1 MRGKKMNFI
10 KKKINEKKTR
20 KVMNEFNKSL
30 QNSNYDECSKKIG
43 ILEDLE
49 YSNIDYLKGIIF
61 YSKGNYEESISCL
74 KKINKHSKTFLLSQN
89 LVMNNYI
96 LLGKYLELDYTIK
109 QHSNKI
115 SGMQE
120 LYFKINCLQHMKIDY
135 FESNKEEISQLSTA
149 IVIKKEDFDQQYQL
163 FYEICHIFSN
173 AIIAAGECINQC
185 VHYCKQSGTQFKN
198 FKIDSDIKHFII
210 EYDKWTYIL
219 SFSRNIGGI
228 VLNSKMKSYNY
239 FVFYDEIWPN
249 KLEKFYSGK
258 YITQI
263 LNIIFQLNSPNLH
276 IKVDKFDCI
285 CNILEAFLHIE
296 PRAISQIIDHYFDII
311 KDKYLEKNQTA
322 IIYIGYVYS
331 EIIAS
336 NYDQYGLKDR
346 IEEIWNNDY
355 KYDLKKVST
364 DIRLTRHLSYR
375 AKMALDNA
383 EISYAQTKGVLA
395 KNNDYS
401 ALALQFF
408 RVIEI
413 ELNEKLINPL
423 VKSIDDD
430 YFNNL
435 DATKFSKT
443 WIGHYRNIE
452 KIKRGQKSIQLGSV
466 RTLLNSIVKVKSSNF
481 FGNELKD
488 KIEKLLSEE
497 GKKALRDGKIEKII
511 DRNILNEY
519 RIPGAHTGYIPY
531 SKACEARKYVLE
543 SLLELEKYFYNER

>member
-1 MRGKKMNFI
+1 MNFI

-198 FKIDSDIKHFII
+198 FKIDSNIKHFII

>member
-285 CNILEAFLHIE
+285 CNIFEAFLHIE

>member
-1 MRGKKMNFI
+1 
-10 KKKINEKKTR
+10 
-20 KVMNEFNKSL
+20 MNEFNKSL

>member
-1 MRGKKMNFI
+1 MNFI

-401 ALALQFF
+401 ELALQFF

>member
-1 MRGKKMNFI
+1 MNFI
-10 KKKINEKKTR
+10 KKKINENKIEKILG
-20 KVMNEFNKSL
+20 EFDESF
-30 QNSNYDECSKKIG
+30 QNSNYDECLKKIG
-43 ILEDLE
+43 ILEDLG
-49 YSNIDYLKGIIF
+49 YSDIDYLKGITF
-61 YSKGNYEESISCL
+61 YIKGDYVESINCL
-74 KKINKHSKTFLLSQN
+74 KKSKKYSKKDSFCQN
-89 LVMNNYI
+89 LLIYNYV
-96 LLGKYLELDYTIK
+96 LVGKYLELDYTIK
-109 QHSNKI
+109 QLSNKI

-135 FESNKEEISQLSTA
+135 FESNKEKISQLSTV
-149 IVIKKEDFDQQYQL
+149 IVIKKEDLNQQYQF
-163 FYEICHIFSN
+163 FYEVCHIFSN

-198 FKIDSDIKHFII
+198 FKIDNNIKHFII
-210 EYDKWTYIL
+210 EYDKWTHIL

-228 VLNSKMKSYNY
+228 VLNSKIESYNY
-239 FVFYDEIWPN
+239 FVFYDELWSN
-249 KLEKFYSGK
+249 KLEKFCSGK

-276 IKVDKFDCI
+276 VKVDKFNCI

-346 IEEIWNNDY
+346 IEGIWNNDY

-383 EISYAQTKGVLA
+383 TISYVQTQGVLTN
-395 KNNDYS
+395 NNDYS

-423 VKSIDDD
+423 VKSINDD

-435 DATKFSKT
+435 DITKFSKT
-443 WIGHYRNIE
+443 WEVHYRNIK
-452 KIKRGQKSIQLGSV
+452 KIKKGQKSIQLGSV
-466 RTLLNSIVKVKSSNF
+466 RSLLNSIVKVKSSNS

-497 GKKALRDGKIEKII
+497 GKEALRDGKIEKII
-511 DRNILNEY
+511 DNNILNEY

-543 SLLELEKYFYNER
+543 SLLELEKYFYDER

>member
-1 MRGKKMNFI
+1 MNFI

>member
-1 MRGKKMNFI
+1 MNFI
-10 KKKINEKKTR
+10 KKKINENKIKK
-20 KVMNEFNKSL
+20 VLGEFNESF
-30 QNSNYDECSKKIG
+30 QNSNYDECIKKIG
-43 ILEDLE
+43 ILEDLG
-49 YSNIDYLKGIIF
+49 YSDIYYLKGIAF
-61 YSKGNYEESISCL
+61 YVKGDYDESIDCL
-74 KKINKHSKTFLLSQN
+74 KKSNKYSKKDSFCQN
-89 LVMNNYI
+89 LLIDNYV

-109 QHSNKI
+109 RLRNKI

-135 FESNKEEISQLSTA
+135 FENNKEEISQLGTA
-149 IVIKKEDFDQQYQL
+149 IVIKKEDFNQQYQF

-185 VHYCKQSGTQFKN
+185 VHYCKQSSTQFKN
-198 FKIDSDIKHFII
+198 FKIDNNIKHFII
-210 EYDKWTYIL
+210 EYDKWTHIL

-228 VLNSKMKSYNY
+228 LLNSKIKSYNY
-239 FVFYDEIWPN
+239 FVFYEEIWPN

-263 LNIIFQLNSPNLH
+263 LNLIFQLNSPNLH
-276 IKVDKFDCI
+276 IKIDKFDCI
-285 CNILEAFLHIE
+285 CNILEAFLQIE
-296 PRAISQIIDHYFDII
+296 PRAISQIINHYFDII

-322 IIYIGYVYS
+322 IIYVGYVYS

-355 KYDLKKVST
+355 KYDLEKVST

-383 EISYAQTKGVLA
+383 EISYAQTKGILA

-435 DATKFSKT
+435 DTTKFSKT
-443 WIGHYRNIE
+443 WEGHYRNIE
-452 KIKRGQKSIQLGSV
+452 KIKQGQKSIQLGSV
-466 RTLLNSIVKVKSSNF
+466 RTLLNSIVKVKSSNS

-488 KIEKLLSEE
+488 KTEKLLSDE
-497 GKKALRDGKIEKII
+497 GKEALGSGKIEEII
-511 DRNILNEY
+511 NNNILNKY

-543 SLLELEKYFYNER
+543 SLLELEKYFMMKGDVM

>member
-1 MRGKKMNFI
+1 MNFI

-198 FKIDSDIKHFII
+198 FKIDSNIKHFII

-311 KDKYLEKNQTA
+311 KDKYLEKNQTV
-322 IIYIGYVYS
+322 IIYISYVYS

-481 FGNELKD
+481 FGNELKG